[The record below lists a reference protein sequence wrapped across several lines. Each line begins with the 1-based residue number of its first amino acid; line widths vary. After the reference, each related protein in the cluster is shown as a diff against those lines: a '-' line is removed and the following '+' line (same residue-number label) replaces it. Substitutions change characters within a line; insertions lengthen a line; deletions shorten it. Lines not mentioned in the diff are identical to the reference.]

1 MPFKVGIDVG
11 GTFTDFLVMDEGGRG
26 QIIKTFTT
34 PRDPSIGVLDGLSRA
49 AAQQDIGLG
58 DFLRKTE
65 IIVHGTTI
73 TTNAVLTGQGAKTG
87 LLTTKGFRD
96 ILNMRRGLR
105 ERQYDSK
112 YSPPPPLVPRYLI
125 QPVEERVNCDGEEV
139 LPLNEE
145 DVRKAIAHLRAEGVE
160 AVAVAFI
167 FSFLSPSHEQRAGA
181 ILKDEAPDLWVSL
194 SSEILPEVRVYERIS
209 TTVLNAY
216 VGPPLATYLGSLQAK
231 LLENGFTGQLLI
243 MQSNGGVMAPQV
255 ASRFAAN
262 TLLSGP
268 AGGPTAGL
276 HYGRT
281 HELLD
286 IITIDMGGTS
296 FDACLVKDGSPQLTT
311 GGEIGGYRIALPIM
325 DIHTIGAGGGS
336 IAWIDAG
343 GLLRVGP
350 KSAGAEPGPVCYGRG
365 GREPTVTDAD
375 LLLGYLDP
383 HFFWGGGIT
392 LDLEAAEKAM
402 QEKIARPLGMSAIE
416 AAHGVFQIVNSNM
429 AATVRVVSVQRGFD
443 PREFALVVAGG
454 AGPIHAGM
462 IAKELDI
469 PLVIVPRESSVFCA
483 AGMLLSDLRHDFVR
497 TYVAA
502 LAELDLRR
510 VDEILSQMKSEAIQ
524 NLEMEGIP
532 RERILLTFAG
542 DLRYVGQFNE
552 VEVPLPFEHGSFT
565 TQERD
570 LTAKAFHERHDA
582 LYGYSLP
589 LAPVE
594 LINLRLKATGITE
607 KPAFGEYPY
616 LGPDASRALKGR
628 RKAFFKDG
636 FLDVPVYDG
645 ALIGNGNEVEGPA
658 IIEQPTTTIILDP
671 DYALNCDQF
680 GNYVMRP
687 KRHGSSL
694 EELLIGQERENR

>member
-11 GTFTDFLVMDEGGRG
+11 GTFTDFLIMDEKGRG
-26 QIIKTFTT
+26 EVVKTFTT
-34 PRDPSIGVLDGLSRA
+34 PKDPSIGVLDGLGRA
-49 AAQQDIGLG
+49 AGQQGLG
-58 DFLRKTE
+58 LREFLGRTE

-112 YSPPPPLVPRYLI
+112 YSPPTPLVPRYLI
-125 QPVEERVNCDGEEV
+125 QPVEERINCDGEEV
-139 LPLNEE
+139 LPLNQE
-145 DVRKAIAHLRAEGVE
+145 DVRKAIARLRDEGVE
-160 AVAVAFI
+160 GVAVAFL
-167 FSFLSPSHEQRAGA
+167 FSFLNPSHEQRTGE
-181 ILKDEAPDLWVSL
+181 ILENVAPDLWVSL
-194 SSEILPEVRVYERIS
+194 SSEILPEVRVYERTS

-231 LLENGFTGQLLI
+231 LLENGFQGRLLI

-281 HELLD
+281 HELSD

-296 FDACLVKDGSPQLTT
+296 FDACLVKDGTPQLTT

-336 IAWIDAG
+336 IAWIDTG

-365 GREPTVTDAD
+365 GGEPTVTDAD

-383 HFFWGGGIT
+383 YFFWGGGIT
-392 LDLEAAEKAM
+392 LDLEAAEKAIL
-402 QEKIARPLGMSAIE
+402 EKIARPLGMTAVE
-416 AAHGVFQIVNSNM
+416 AAHGVFQLVNSNM
-429 AATVRVVSVQRGFD
+429 AAAVRVVSVQRGYD

-497 TYVAA
+497 THVQA
-502 LAELDLRR
+502 LDELDSQR
-510 VDEILSQMKSEAIQ
+510 VDELLSQMKSEGIRT
-524 NLEMEGIP
+524 LEMEGIP
-532 RERILLTFAG
+532 RERILLTFAA

-552 VEVPLPFEHGSFT
+552 VEVPLPFEHGPFT

-570 LTAKAFHERHDA
+570 SMARAFHERHDT
-582 LYGYSLP
+582 LYGYALP
-589 LAPVE
+589 TAPVE
-594 LINLRLKATGITE
+594 LINLRLKATGVTE
-607 KPAFGEYPY
+607 KPTFGEYPY
-616 LGPDASRALKGR
+616 LGRDASPALKGR
-628 RKAFFKDG
+628 RKAFFQDT

-645 ALIGNGNEVEGPA
+645 ALLGNGNEVEGPA
-658 IIEQPTTTIILDP
+658 IVEQPTTTIIVDSN
-671 DYALNCDQF
+671 YALLCDQF

-687 KRHGSSL
+687 KGERPSL
-694 EELLIGQERENR
+694 EQLLLTRERGDR